1 MQQARSVV
9 ILIFLSWSVTSGV
22 AAQLPPEVLVD
33 RYMVQAERLIAE
45 HDYDAAL
52 DAMDHVAELHARHSL
67 TVPDE
72 FHFVY
77 AQVALA
83 AGVVDAALE
92 SVTRYL
98 AAAGRS
104 SGAFY
109 EDALTLWDEA
119 EAEAARRVRA
129 NREAEASR
137 QAELE
142 AEQRREAERQQQKQ
156 REAEARRQAA
166 AEMERQRRAALG
178 PAVFLLNFDQD
189 QARDL
194 VRRCPHV
201 RPMENLEEAHF
212 VLYGDRPMEVRDSR
226 GALAFATVAWSM
238 LTDVCEY
245 LPPTSRGLVTVKA
258 AIDSAAGF
266 AAPGRGLPVVF
277 LGLGSGT
284 DLLYGRTVWGFRPD
298 EVQEFS
304 RECRRVDVT
313 RVLGLADY
321 VLLNLS
327 ENWVQMWDTRGVRV
341 GQFSPFRRRN
351 VFKDMCEH
359 FGG

>member
-104 SGAFY
+104 GAFY

-166 AEMERQRRAALG
+166 AEMERQRREALG

-212 VLYGDRPMEVRDSR
+212 VLYGDRPIEVRDSR
-226 GALAFATVAWSM
+226 GALAFATVAWGWTNADGCVRVLASY
-238 LTDVCEY
+238 V
-245 LPPTSRGLVTVKA
+245 A
-258 AIDSAAGF
+258 
-266 AAPGRGLPVVF
+266 
-277 LGLGSGT
+277 GLGYREGGYRFGGWVGGPRS
-284 DLLYGRTVWGFRPD
+284 WA
-298 EVQEFS
+298 S
-304 RECRRVDVT
+304 RS
-313 RVLGLADY
+313 VLGAWERDRL
-321 VLLNLS
+321 V
-327 ENWVQMWDTRGVRV
+327 VWDRMGL
-341 GQFSPFRRRN
+341 
-351 VFKDMCEH
+351 
-359 FGG
+359 

>member
-1 MQQARSVV
+1 MRQARSVV
-9 ILIFLSWSVTSGV
+9 ILIFLFWSVTSGV

-52 DAMDHVAELHARHSL
+52 DAMDHVAELYARHSL

-104 SGAFY
+104 GAFY
-109 EDALTLWDEA
+109 EDALTFWDEA

-129 NREAEASR
+129 NREAEARR

-166 AEMERQRRAALG
+166 AEVERQRREALG

-201 RPMENLEEAHF
+201 RLMENLEEAHF
-212 VLYGDRPMEVRDSR
+212 CPVRRSANRGSRFTRSAGVRDGGLGRTNADGCVRVLASYVAGLGYREGGYRFGGWVRGPRSWASR
-226 GALAFATVAWSM
+226 SVLGAWERDRLVVW
-238 LTDVCEY
+238 DR
-245 LPPTSRGLVTVKA
+245 RGL
-258 AIDSAAGF
+258 
-266 AAPGRGLPVVF
+266 
-277 LGLGSGT
+277 
-284 DLLYGRTVWGFRPD
+284 
-298 EVQEFS
+298 
-304 RECRRVDVT
+304 
-313 RVLGLADY
+313 
-321 VLLNLS
+321 
-327 ENWVQMWDTRGVRV
+327 
-341 GQFSPFRRRN
+341 
-351 VFKDMCEH
+351 
-359 FGG
+359 